1 MPPTII
7 AIWIAGAAIS
17 DGYSRAVTSA
27 FKKTAAK
34 RLRNQVQQSTNVH
47 VPARRFY
54 EWFGSATSYLGTS
67 LVHASEAQYQSLRT
81 SLMVASLDPRRGV
94 SSTPKG

>member
-17 DGYSRAVTSA
+17 DGYSCAVTSA

-54 EWFGSATSYLGTS
+54 EWFERDETWTS
-67 LVHASEAQYQSLRT
+67 LVHASEAQYQSLCRC
-81 SLMVASLDPRRGV
+81 R
-94 SSTPKG
+94 